1 MMFCKEYNARTQ
13 DQPGMIIPV
22 EITVYADKSFS
33 FITKTPPASVLLLK
47 AAGLEKGSGEPN
59 KTKVG
64 KITKDQ
70 LKKIAEYKMPDLNAT
85 DVDAAVA
92 FFTSRGFADDSAQTV
107 ALTLLK
113 QAKLEN
119 LKIFEILDGLKGA
132 TTTDI
137 SALVSEVLNNNRPST
152 STLGY
157 RQQISSVS
165 KQRNVV
171 P

>member
-1 MMFCKEYNARTQ
+1 MVAQTNLPAKQIQDSAARTKLFF
-13 DQPGMIIPV
+13 DTYG
-22 EITVYADKSFS
+22 
-33 FITKTPPASVLLLK
+33 K
-47 AAGLEKGSGEPN
+47 APLEF
-59 KTKVG
+59 
-64 KITKDQ
+64 
-70 LKKIAEYKMPDLNAT
+70 AAT
-85 DVDAAVA
+85 DVDATVG

-119 LKIFEILDGLKGA
+119 LKIFEILDGLKNV
-132 TTTDI
+132 TDTEI
-137 SALVSEVLNNNRPST
+137 NALVSEVLNNNRPAT

-157 RQQISSVS
+157 RQQISTVS

>member
-1 MMFCKEYNARTQ
+1 MAQTNLPAKQVQDSAARTKLFF
-13 DQPGMIIPV
+13 DTYG
-22 EITVYADKSFS
+22 
-33 FITKTPPASVLLLK
+33 K
-47 AAGLEKGSGEPN
+47 APLEF
-59 KTKVG
+59 
-64 KITKDQ
+64 
-70 LKKIAEYKMPDLNAT
+70 NAT

-119 LKIFEILDGLKGA
+119 LKIFEILDSLKG
-132 TTTDI
+132 TTTTEI